1 MEGFVAICFLSL
13 LIFFLSKIFQRG
25 KKKVGSK
32 TEACETSFGK
42 PNHTIYIVK
51 FSGDGDEL
59 VILSKT
65 GAENKMI

>member
-32 TEACETSFGK
+32 TEDWETSFGK

>member
-1 MEGFVAICFLSL
+1 MF
-13 LIFFLSKIFQRG
+13 LIFVDIFPLKNILERE
-25 KKKVGSK
+25 KKVGSK
-32 TEACETSFGK
+32 TEDWETSFGK
-42 PNHTIYIVK
+42 PNHTIYTVK